1 MFAPLPS
8 TVPSLN
14 ENRITPEKIDL
25 GKALFFDPRMSASG
39 VFSCNSCHNLAT
51 GGDDNMPVSIGHG
64 WQKGPR
70 NSPTVLNAVFNQAQF
85 WDGRA
90 PDLAEQA
97 KGPVQAGVEM
107 ANTPDNVLLTLNS
120 MPQYVEW
127 FEASF
132 PQEDEPVSFDNF
144 AKAIEAYEATLI
156 TPSPFDAWLNGDDG
170 AMTEEEVRG
179 LQTFVDAGCA
189 SCHSGIN
196 LGGNGYYP
204 FGLVERPG
212 AEILPEGD
220 KGRYIVTETVDHYR
234 AIRDMLSLQPSLDEQ
249 DHERR
254 REAASGSLAAT
265 PRRRLLDPGPT
276 GRIGTGRSQRRSDR
290 GQRRSDRG
298 ERYRVAYTYAPPP
311 RPVAMARVPYAEA
324 ADVPDEYEDLLES
337 SLQGKPLHVYQSIG
351 NNPEVLAGL
360 RSFLGSLWADSGLTD
375 RERELVIL
383 AVASEVG
390 NRYEWHQHVN
400 IARGVGV
407 DDDQIAALGRGDTDP
422 FGEEGTTL
430 VEYALAVVRG
440 EVDAIAHDEVAAL
453 YDDETVV
460 GIAAAAEGYDALG
473 GLIDAFDLEL
483 EPGTEFHGW
492 DPR

>member
-1 MFAPLPS
+1 MPNPRHTAALAISLLAFAQGAAASSELRETALDIFSPLPS
-8 TVPSLN
+8 TTPALN
-14 ENRITPEKIDL
+14 DNQLTPEKIDL

-70 NSPTVLNAVFNQAQF
+70 NSPTVLNAVFNEAQF

-107 ANTPDNVLLTLNS
+107 ANTPANVLLTLNS

-132 PQEDEPVSFDNF
+132 PEEDDPVSFDNF

-170 AMTEEEVRG
+170 AMTEQEVRG

-212 AEILPEGD
+212 ADILPEGD
-220 KGRYIVTETVDHYR
+220 KGRYMVTETVDDEYVFR
-234 AIRDMLSLQPSLDEQ
+234 AAPLRNIALTAPYFHSGVVWDLRTAVEIMASSQLGADLSEDEVT
-249 DHERR
+249 DITAFLGALTGEMP
-254 REAASGSLAAT
+254 EVVYPILPVETADT
-265 PRRRLLDPGPT
+265 PKPT
-276 GRIGTGRSQRRSDR
+276 G
-290 GQRRSDRG
+290 
-298 ERYRVAYTYAPPP
+298 
-311 RPVAMARVPYAEA
+311 
-324 ADVPDEYEDLLES
+324 
-337 SLQGKPLHVYQSIG
+337 
-351 NNPEVLAGL
+351 EV
-360 RSFLGSLWADSGLTD
+360 R
-375 RERELVIL
+375 
-383 AVASEVG
+383 
-390 NRYEWHQHVN
+390 
-400 IARGVGV
+400 
-407 DDDQIAALGRGDTDP
+407 
-422 FGEEGTTL
+422 
-430 VEYALAVVRG
+430 
-440 EVDAIAHDEVAAL
+440 
-453 YDDETVV
+453 
-460 GIAAAAEGYDALG
+460 
-473 GLIDAFDLEL
+473 
-483 EPGTEFHGW
+483 
-492 DPR
+492 